1 MAVFSM
7 TKVENEKDG
16 PQKTV
21 WDHLYHWRYVL
32 SAIGFVVI
40 VVAGGWFL
48 VYPRWQLLRSI
59 EQSIVTQT
67 ETNKLLENLVARLTT
82 MEKNYLEAQQ
92 DPKVSL
98 LSAFLPST
106 IDVARILVDMNAVAQ
121 MAQVPL
127 LAVDVTLPEA
137 TAGRVTAPKKGDV
150 ALPKGVL
157 LYAFSVKFSGPFDYE
172 TYKKYLSALEKAMP
186 LYEVQSGSIQA
197 PKAGETGGAGSA
209 LELKL
214 QSYYLPA
221 EKGKK

>member
-1 MAVFSM
+1 MI
-7 TKVENEKDG
+7 KVENEKDG

-32 SAIGFVVI
+32 SAVLFFLI
-40 VVAGGWFL
+40 VAAGGWFL
-48 VYPRWQLLRSI
+48 VYPRWLLLRSI

-67 ETNKLLENLVARLTT
+67 ETNKQLENLVARLATL
-82 MEKNYLEAQQ
+82 EKNYLEAQQ
-92 DPKVSL
+92 NPKVSL

-121 MAQVPL
+121 TAHVPL

-137 TAGRVTAPKKGDV
+137 TGGRVTPLKKGEQ

-157 LYAFSVKFSGPFDYE
+157 SYGFSVKFNGPFDYDI
-172 TYKKYLSALEKAMP
+172 YKKYLSALEKAMP

-197 PKAGETGGAGSA
+197 PKAGDTAGAGSS

-221 EKGKK
+221 Q